1 MAEEEHWPVEFGADM
16 ECCLCVWLPFFP
28 CSSLPAQQPDGSCEC
43 DHVLLLL
50 KHIPCLGD
58 PLLVKQ
64 RLRPAGNDEALY
76 ILPPPVPAS
85 PADLPITAPLTNWA
99 PAPLVFLPIPETP
112 SSILPWG
119 LPYAVPVPGLLPFT
133 CQVSAQMI
141 YLKEASSDLLPSDSS
156 PPYQKTKTNDIF
168 PLHSFMAP

>member
-1 MAEEEHWPVEFGADM
+1 MAEEHWPVECGADM

-28 CSSLPAQQPDGSCEC
+28 CSSLPAQQPDGSCER

-64 RLRPAGNDEALY
+64 RLRPAGDDEALY

-85 PADLPITAPLTNWA
+85 PADLPITATQWTVAHQTPLSKN
-99 PAPLVFLPIPETP
+99 
-112 SSILPWG
+112 
-119 LPYAVPVPGLLPFT
+119 PGVGCHF
-133 CQVSAQMI
+133 
-141 YLKEASSDLLPSDSS
+141 
-156 PPYQKTKTNDIF
+156 PPQGIF
-168 PLHSFMAP
+168 PTQRLNLRLLHLLYWQAGSLPLNHLGSPINWVYSRIK